1 MCYNCDCGDPEDT
14 MGNDDNIT
22 NHITFQGLSTK
33 WGKTFDEV
41 RMIIYN
47 DLIGQPPLDPV
58 MISDIAVMYDK
69 AAKAWG
75 QTIEEG
81 RMYTLKLLKRELNI
95 Q

>member
-1 MCYNCDCGDPEDT
+1 MCYNCDCGDPKDT

-22 NHITFQGLSTK
+22 DQITFTQLAAK
-33 WGKTFDEV
+33 WGVTFDQV
-41 RMIIYN
+41 RQIVYN
-47 DLIGQPPLDPV
+47 DLIGQPPADPTQV
-58 MISDIAVMYDK
+58 SDIATMYDK

-81 RMYTLKLLKRELNI
+81 RGYTLKLLKREMNI